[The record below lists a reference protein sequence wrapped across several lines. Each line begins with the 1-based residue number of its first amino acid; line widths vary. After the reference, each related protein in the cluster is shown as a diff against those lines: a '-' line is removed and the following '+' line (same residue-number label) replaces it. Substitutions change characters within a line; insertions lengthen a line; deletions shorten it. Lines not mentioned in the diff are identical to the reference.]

1 MAHKF
6 TLIRKFEVELETPSK
21 KQAREVLRLARRQG
35 AEDDYLVTESVY
47 EAKDPSKAKEH
58 PWLNGFK
65 NQLLGSTD

>member
-6 TLIRKFEVELETPSK
+6 TLIRKFEVEIETPSK

-47 EAKDPSKAKEH
+47 EKDPPKQEH

-65 NQLLGSTD
+65 DQLLGT